1 MKKAIAQAG
10 DFSAVLSAIDR
21 DYEIDPILFEN
32 NGVLN
37 APDKNLGSHRVF
49 SYAIENGLTKDET
62 LSLFREHYKEVLDS
76 PDGDSHPNIR
86 AFMEGGWEGVVFHV
100 EDQNITSLV
109 KKPAAELN
117 PDLTEMVN
125 DPARA
130 SYLFPKIGKVRNDF
144 VKNNPGARNVISCG
158 IGDVKLPLA
167 EAAFKAMREAEEDM
181 RKDNCGYGDTEGR
194 PWLLEAIAKD
204 YERFGVKMTAD
215 EIFVGNGAKDL
226 TAILSVV
233 LGKRNGIAVGN
244 PTYPVYVDSNAIAGN
259 LGRFDPKT
267 KTYENLILMP
277 MTKESNFEPDLPETK
292 AQVIYLC
299 SPNNPAG
306 AAMTK
311 DRLGQFVKYAKDN
324 RALIVY
330 DAAYSEFI
338 RDKDIPR
345 SIYEIDGADKVAVEI
360 NSFSKSA
367 GFTGIRLG
375 WIAIPKALE
384 VDGESLHAN
393 FKRFIN
399 VFSNGASYISQK
411 MGLAM
416 LEPAGKSQGMEQV
429 RYYQEVVDKMSGTFK
444 GFGWEVH
451 GGRNAPYLWVPTP
464 DFPDYDPK
472 GAETKDWQFLNFMVN
487 KAQVVCTPG
496 SGFGSCGENYNRFSA
511 FNTHRDND
519 EAMTR
524 IAAVFDKSR

>member
-1 MKKAIAQAG
+1 MRKSILEAQTAEEVMQAILDIY
-10 DFSAVLSAIDR
+10 DF
-21 DYEIDPILFEN
+21 DPLPFEN
-32 NGVLN
+32 NGVYSN
-37 APDKNLGSHRVF
+37 ADQNQFTNMVLSFG
-49 SYAIENGLTKDET
+49 IEEGLTPEET
-62 LSLFREHYKEVLDS
+62 LLLFREYLT
-76 PDGDSHPNIR
+76 DGKDHPNIE
-86 AFMEGGWEGVVFHV
+86 AFKNGSWEDVAFQV

-117 PDLTEMVN
+117 SDLTEMVN

-144 VKNNPGARNVISCG
+144 VKNNPDARNVISCG

-194 PWLLEAIAKD
+194 PWLMEAIAKD
-204 YERFGVKMTAD
+204 YERFGVKLAAD

-226 TAILSVV
+226 TAILSMT

-277 MTKESNFEPDLPETK
+277 MTKESNFEPDLPKDK

-375 WIAIPKALE
+375 WIAIPKALK
-384 VDGESLHAN
+384 VVGGESLHAN

-399 VFSNGASYISQK
+399 VFSNGASYVSQK

-416 LEPAGKSQGMEQV
+416 LGPEGKSQGMEQV
-429 RYYQEVVDKMSGTFK
+429 RYYQEVVDKMSGTFR

-511 FNTHRDND
+511 FNTHRDNN